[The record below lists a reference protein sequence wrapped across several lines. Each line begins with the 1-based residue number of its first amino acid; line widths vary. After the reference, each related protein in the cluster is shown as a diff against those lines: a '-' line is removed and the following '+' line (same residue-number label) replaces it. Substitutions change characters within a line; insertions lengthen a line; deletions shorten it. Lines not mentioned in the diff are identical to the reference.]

1 MPPRTA
7 RGSMVTHASDKN
19 RFRDTTNSLSEI
31 SDLMGSFGNS
41 TSTHQV
47 SMNYQLY
54 DMPLIIKEYFS
65 SINKHVRVSSTLF
78 VLLLY
83 ISATAF
89 NCYHST
95 FTGFKRLSLYGRG
108 LTDSDWGN
116 VVDCMIQY
124 SGNIDWL

>member
-1 MPPRTA
+1 
-7 RGSMVTHASDKN
+7 
-19 RFRDTTNSLSEI
+19 
-31 SDLMGSFGNS
+31 MGSFGNS

-89 NCYHST
+89 NCYHNAIT
-95 FTGFKRLSLYGRG
+95 AEIRRFSLNGRG

-124 SGNIDWL
+124 SGNVDYL